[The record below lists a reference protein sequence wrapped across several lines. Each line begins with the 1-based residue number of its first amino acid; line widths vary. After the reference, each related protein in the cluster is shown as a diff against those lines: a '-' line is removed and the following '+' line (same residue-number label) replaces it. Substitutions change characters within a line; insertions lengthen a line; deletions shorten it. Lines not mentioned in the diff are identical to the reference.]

1 MRCSLSVGSTQ
12 VSATTHLESLL
23 HARILSGCAVEVDLL
38 RGDSRLI
45 GGNAGSGL
53 GATGRQDAYLY
64 ASDMRSLGGELTVGL
79 VFWFVLNDGWGEDTA
94 DF

>member
-1 MRCSLSVGSTQ
+1 M
-12 VSATTHLESLL
+12 
-23 HARILSGCAVEVDLL
+23 EVDLL

-64 ASDMRSLGGELTVGL
+64 ASDMRSLGGELTVGS

-94 DF
+94 DFRGWWFAGHSAGDEGKGVG